1 MRAACKDVGVALL
14 ASENGTLLGIFFLL
28 VMIVGLAGTVA
39 LWFFVMRNA
48 PADGSD
54 SGVQPDVDNDD

>member
-1 MRAACKDVGVALL
+1 MALF
-14 ASENGTLLGIFFLL
+14 ASESGTFLGIFFLL
-28 VMIVGLAGTVA
+28 VMIVGLVGTVA

-54 SGVQPDVDNDD
+54 SGVQPDVENDD